1 MRTNIM
7 AGLMAAA
14 LGVGMGFSG
23 TAGASGLGTCGPQN
37 QGQIQ
42 SITYYHANG
51 MVSHYWEFYC
61 NGSAWEAWTYLVCDN
76 RGYCINLS

>member
-1 MRTNIM
+1 MKTNIM
-7 AGLMAAA
+7 AGLMAVA

-23 TAGASGLGTCGPQN
+23 KAAADPLGTCGPAN
-37 QGQIQ
+37 QGQIK
-42 SITYYHANG
+42 SIVYYHSNG

-61 NGSAWEAWTYLVCDN
+61 NGSAWEAWSYWVCDT